1 MLFLIVVIR
10 FIDIGATNLCR
21 VSAAECINGKV
32 NYTHTYTYMYTYN
45 HCMCSTIW
53 SLSNRPIPIS
63 IMYNFQITIDL
74 ALYNCRLTI
83 DIDVG

>member
-32 NYTHTYTYMYTYN
+32 NYTYTYTYTYMY
-45 HCMCSTIW
+45 
-53 SLSNRPIPIS
+53 IPI
-63 IMYNFQITIDL
+63 TTVCA
-74 ALYNCRLTI
+74 ALYGACPTDQSQL
-83 DIDVG
+83 V